1 MERPL
6 LVGFVTRTT
15 WRAGED
21 QLVVLRVYLDPIALF
36 EFPFENLNRQGV
48 LNQPLDRSLERARP
62 INRVVSFVREQRLG

>member
-21 QLVVLRVYLDPIALF
+21 QLVVMRVYLDPIALF

-48 LNQPLDRSLERARP
+48 LNQPLDCSLERAP